1 MANPFLGQILG
12 SVLGQAMG
20 RGGMGGMPG
29 RGGMGGMGG
38 MGGTG
43 LPGGLG
49 GLLGGALGGGG
60 LRGGYGRGGGL
71 GGNRMA
77 LLAMMLPLVMRW
89 VQRSGG
95 VGNVMQRVQQQ
106 GYGRHAS
113 SWIGTGE
120 NEPIGREAVQ
130 DLVDRQEIAQ
140 LSQQLGVGED
150 EVEEGFAEILPEMVN
165 HLSPDGHLP
174 DNADHVLDA
183 GQASLDQLLA
193 QAEPE
198 RSSS

>member
-20 RGGMGGMPG
+20 RGGMGMS
-29 RGGMGGMGG
+29 RGGMGGMPGMGG
-38 MGGTG
+38 MGGLG
-43 LPGGLG
+43 MPGGLG
-49 GLLGGALGGGG
+49 GILGGALGGGA
-60 LRGGYGRGGGL
+60 LGGGL
-71 GGNRMA
+71 GRRGGLNNRTA

-89 VQRSGG
+89 VQRNGG
-95 VGNVMQRVQQQ
+95 VGNVMQRVHQQ
-106 GYGRHAS
+106 GYGRHAA

-130 DLVDRQEIAQ
+130 GLVDRQEIAQ

-165 HLSPDGHLP
+165 HLSPDGQLP
-174 DNADHVLDA
+174 EDADRVLDA
-183 GQASLDQLLA
+183 GQSSLDQMLA

-198 RSSS
+198 RSPY